1 MLTGTKVPEPGPR
14 VAPLRRG
21 YHAPSMAKTAPKP
34 FYVTTPI
41 YYVNDKPHLGHVYT
55 TMVADVVAR
64 YHRLRGDDT
73 FFLTGVDEHAAK
85 VADKAAEHGISP
97 QQWADQNAAAFRQTF
112 EKLEMTNDDF
122 VRTSSP
128 QHKAK
133 VTEYV
138 AALLASG
145 DVYPGEYEG
154 WYDAGQEEYVP
165 ENKAKEFD
173 YKSPVNGKPL
183 VKKRE
188 KNYFFKLEKYR
199 DDLLAFYQ
207 LRDAA
212 GQSYVLPEARKNEIV
227 NRIKEAKDVPI
238 SRSGASGW
246 GIPVPG
252 DPSGGQTIYVWIDA
266 LFNYLTYVDTP
277 GRRHYWDAGAI
288 HFIAKDI
295 LWFHAS
301 IWPALLMALGKCD
314 GYQWV
319 WSEHVQQ
326 HQLVYT
332 HSYWVSESGEKMSK
346 SLGNFLD
353 PKAIDN
359 YVSEF
364 GLDALRYFLATR
376 GPLGTTDST
385 FSPDLFVEVYNSD
398 LANTFGNSCSRV
410 TNMIGKYFEG
420 KVPEAGVHHRIPIAP
435 GDLIERISNS
445 PEHADEAPLEREIRV
460 IAMPEYL
467 AHWLG
472 LSLSDTS
479 DTALY
484 VVRAIDSY
492 IEQTAPFKLAK
503 DPDQLPGVGTI
514 LYNCA
519 EALRIAS
526 VLLWPFIPD
535 ACEAFWSRIGCS
547 GYAEALKQG
556 KGDLE
561 QWVQWGQ
568 LEPGTPIEKGP
579 ALFPRYQPK

>member
-1 MLTGTKVPEPGPR
+1 MPRPMPE
-14 VAPLRRG
+14 
-21 YHAPSMAKTAPKP
+21 TEPKP

-85 VADKAAEHGISP
+85 VADKAAEHGLSP

-122 VRTSSP
+122 VRTSSD
-128 QHKAK
+128 QHKQK

-138 AALLASG
+138 SALLKSG
-145 DVYPGEYEG
+145 DVYEGEYVG
-154 WYDAGQEEYVP
+154 WYDAGQEEYIP
-165 ENKAKEFD
+165 ENKAKEYG

-183 VKKRE
+183 VKKTE

-199 DDLLAFYQ
+199 DDLLNFYAQ
-207 LRDAA
+207 RDKA
-212 GQSYVLPEARKNEIV
+212 GHSYVLPEARKNEIV

-252 DPSGGQTIYVWIDA
+252 DASGGQTIYVWIDA

-277 GRRHYWDAGAI
+277 ERRKYWDAGAV

-301 IWPALLMALGKCD
+301 IWPALLMALGKCSAPGND
-314 GYQWV
+314 YAWV
-319 WSEHVQQ
+319 WSESVAKN
-326 HQLVYT
+326 QLVYT

-359 YVSEF
+359 YVAEF

-376 GPLGTTDST
+376 GPLGTTDSA

-420 KVPEAGVHHRIPIAP
+420 SVPAGINDIEWSVRFAPDAVDAQVEAYSAHGTQ
-435 GDLIERISNS
+435 LI
-445 PEHADEAPLEREIRV
+445 LK
-460 IAMPEYL
+460 
-467 AHWLG
+467 
-472 LSLSDTS
+472 
-479 DTALY
+479 DTADCGLNI
-484 VVRAIDSY
+484 VGEVDSY

-503 DPDQLPGVGTI
+503 DPEKMPEVGTI
-514 LYNCA
+514 LYNCL

-526 VLLWPFIPD
+526 VLLWPFVPD
-535 ACEAFWSRIGCS
+535 ACEKFWSRIGCA
-547 GYAEALKQG
+547 GYTDALKQG
-556 KGDLE
+556 RGDLAA
-561 QWVQWGQ
+561 WVQWGQ
-568 LEPGTPIEKGP
+568 LQPGTPIEKGD
-579 ALFPRYQPK
+579 ALFPRYLPK